1 MKMIIPLI
9 FVIILT
15 ASCTNPFSA
24 RDPEAPLPDKSSDI
38 FDQPITHETV
48 LSNLRYSL
56 IQKNSDNYMNC
67 LIDTALIPAMVFKFV
82 PDQSAQIEKFRN
94 WGLTDEQN
102 YLRNVYSRAQTIS
115 FEYLDKDISF
125 NSITSSE
132 DSVQSSLF
140 RYELSAMI
148 DSLEIYTGKARMKL
162 VKNANSLWAIYY
174 WEDHRDDSNVIN
186 RNTWSVLKANNK

>member
-1 MKMIIPLI
+1 MKKIILLI
-9 FVIILT
+9 FVITLT
-15 ASCTNPFSA
+15 TACTNPFSA
-24 RDPEAPLPDKSSDI
+24 RDPESPGADKGTDI

-56 IQKNSDNYMNC
+56 IQKNSDNYMSC
-67 LIDTALIPAMVFKFV
+67 MIDTALIPAMAFKFV

-94 WGLTDEQN
+94 RDLTDEQN
-102 YLRNVYSRAQTIS
+102 YLRNVYSRSETID
-115 FEYLDKDISF
+115 FDYVDKDITF
-125 NSITSSE
+125 NSITTSE
-132 DSVQSSLF
+132 DSVQTSLF
-140 RYELSAMI
+140 RYELSVLT

-174 WEDHRDDSNVIN
+174 WEDHRDETNVIN